1 MRTNRA
7 PFTDECFFIV
17 STEALDAG
25 GYATVTETQR
35 PILSS
40 FSEGVARTEFYEAQ
54 KAGYKLSATVEV
66 VESNYN
72 NEPNVLH
79 AGRRYK
85 VVRTFPSG
93 YGTLLLY
100 LEEVI
105 R

>member
-7 PFTDECFFIV
+7 PFTDECFFIASSEV
-17 STEALDAG
+17 LDAG
-25 GYATVTETQR
+25 GYSTKTETQR
-35 PILSS
+35 PVLCS

-66 VESNYN
+66 VESNYSG
-72 NEPNVLH
+72 EANVIH
-79 AGRRYK
+79 SGRRYK
-85 VVRTFPSG
+85 IVRTFPSG